1 MVRRPAPLRNDMLS
15 AKALREL
22 HRSLLLLSPE
32 VVRDRYIKIV
42 DRCRFM
48 ELATPRMMQELV
60 TAWRVLW
67 KWRK

>member
-1 MVRRPAPLRNDMLS
+1 MTRRPANLPSEVMSKKEIESLRRSLSMLS
-15 AKALREL
+15 
-22 HRSLLLLSPE
+22 PY
-32 VVRDRYIKIV
+32 VVKEKYKTAI

-60 TAWRVLW
+60 TLWKVLW

>member
-1 MVRRPAPLRNDMLS
+1 MARRPSNLHNDMLTPNQ
-15 AKALREL
+15 LHEL

-32 VVRDRYIKIV
+32 IVRDRYIKIV

-60 TAWRVLW
+60 TIWRVLW
-67 KWRK
+67 KWRR

>member
-1 MVRRPAPLRNDMLS
+1 MARRPSNLRNDMLS
-15 AKALREL
+15 AKQLHEF

-32 VVRDRYIKIV
+32 IVRDRYIKIV

-60 TAWRVLW
+60 TIWRVLW
-67 KWRK
+67 KWRR